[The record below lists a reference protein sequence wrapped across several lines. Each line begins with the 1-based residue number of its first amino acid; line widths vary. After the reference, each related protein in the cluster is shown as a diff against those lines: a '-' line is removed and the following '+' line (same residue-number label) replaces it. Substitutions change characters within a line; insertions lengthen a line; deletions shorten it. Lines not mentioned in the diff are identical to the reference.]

1 MCRGAFRSYSCFRI
15 VTCPTEEGKG
25 ERMFYNDYYQELA
38 KERMR
43 AAIEEREH
51 VNLVKQVRLAGRA
64 PRGGMFARSAAFVTA
79 LFRAS
84 RGRAPTTT

>member
-1 MCRGAFRSYSCFRI
+1 
-15 VTCPTEEGKG
+15 
-25 ERMFYNDYYQELA
+25 MFYGDYDQELA

-79 LFRAS
+79 LFR
-84 RGRAPTTT
+84 

>member
-1 MCRGAFRSYSCFRI
+1 VAI
-15 VTCPTEEGKG
+15 VASGSQRARWRKERG
-25 ERMFYNDYYQELA
+25 ERMFYGDYQQELA

-51 VNLVKQVRLAGRA
+51 ANLAKQARLAGRD

-79 LFRAS
+79 LFR
-84 RGRAPTTT
+84 

>member
-1 MCRGAFRSYSCFRI
+1 
-15 VTCPTEEGKG
+15 
-25 ERMFYNDYYQELA
+25 MFYGDYQQELA

-51 VNLVKQVRLAGRA
+51 ANLAKQARLAGRD

-79 LFRAS
+79 LFR
-84 RGRAPTTT
+84 

>member
-1 MCRGAFRSYSCFRI
+1 
-15 VTCPTEEGKG
+15 
-25 ERMFYNDYYQELA
+25 MFYGDYQQEMA

-51 VNLVKQVRLAGRA
+51 VNLVKQVRLAGRG

-79 LFRAS
+79 LFR
-84 RGRAPTTT
+84 